1 METPFTS
8 LYACPV
14 LCTHVHF
21 LSLCFD
27 ASAVPIFPSVHVI
40 MSVCSLVIDKVS
52 IRSNGITRSKIGR
65 IIVGFQD
72 AETDAVSFDNKYIYY
87 PPEDFVY
94 NDFCYKYNR
103 IDRNT
108 IAKQGE
114 RHEVVMD
121 WVRAAVR
128 GKNVIVCGRLDLNQ
142 ILGDVPC
149 HVVDLQ
155 DFFFTKN
162 ESNIVEPISL
172 NRLTNR
178 LFGHETHSTGNRDPF
193 QECKFK
199 ISLYHV
205 MKGFKSGNLFPPF
218 HETFFPKVP
227 KGFSAV
233 AYKHEAVVLPQAE
246 RDSDWNGV
254 SHHSTKENLSRACDD
269 KVKQRNADDLH
280 YKNLQELSLE
290 DRRHREPDE
299 CGARGRFGPVREII

>member
-1 METPFTS
+1 M
-8 LYACPV
+8 
-14 LCTHVHF
+14 
-21 LSLCFD
+21 
-27 ASAVPIFPSVHVI
+27 PIFPSVFNI
-40 MSVCSLVIDKVS
+40 MSVCSLVIEKVS
-52 IRSNGITRSKIGR
+52 IRTNGTTRTKIGR
-65 IIVGFQD
+65 IIIGFQD
-72 AETDAVSFDNKYIYY
+72 SESHAVTFDNKYIYY
-87 PPEDFVY
+87 PPEEFVY

-114 RHEVVMD
+114 RYEVVVD

-128 GKNVIVCGRLDLNQ
+128 GKKVCVCGKLDLNQ

-178 LFGHETHSTGNRDPF
+178 LFGYETNSTGNRDPF

-227 KGFSAV
+227 KCFSAV
-233 AYKHEAVVLPQAE
+233 AYKHENVVLPQAA
-246 RDSDWNGV
+246 RDCEWKGI
-254 SHHSTKENLSRACDD
+254 SHHEANDNLARGSDD
-269 KVKQRNADDLH
+269 KVMHRNDDDLH
-280 YKNLQELSLE
+280 YTNLRDMSLD
-290 DRRHREPDE
+290 DRRLREPDE
-299 CGARGRFGPVREII
+299 CGARGRSDLE